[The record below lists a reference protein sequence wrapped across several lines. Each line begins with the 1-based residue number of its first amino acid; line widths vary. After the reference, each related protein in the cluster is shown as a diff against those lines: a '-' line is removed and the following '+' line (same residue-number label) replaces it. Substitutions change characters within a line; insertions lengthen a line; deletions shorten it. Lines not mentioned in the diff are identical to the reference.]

1 MLTYDFNKKTLD
13 AIASFDNRQT
23 KMRALNSVIENL
35 INLCDKFP
43 AQILYRLFRE
53 G

>member
-1 MLTYDFNKKTLD
+1 MLTYDLSKKTLD
-13 AIASFDNRQT
+13 AIASFDNRRT
-23 KMRALNSVIENL
+23 KMRALNFIIKDL

-43 AQILYRLFRE
+43 AQILYRLFGE